1 MIKLRIYAD
10 GLKFDVDD
18 EEQFLLINKI
28 AENCVLERKENELSG
43 NPSSIFLFIYVL
55 STYVSSVF
63 ISWQN
68 EIVMV

>member
-1 MIKLRIYAD
+1 MIKLRIYLTS
-10 GLKFDVDD
+10 LKFDVDD

-63 ISWQN
+63 IS
-68 EIVMV
+68 

>member
-1 MIKLRIYAD
+1 MMKNN
-10 GLKFDVDD
+10 
-18 EEQFLLINKI
+18 FLLINKI

-63 ISWQN
+63 IS
-68 EIVMV
+68 

>member
-28 AENCVLERKENELSG
+28 AENCVLERKENELIG
-43 NPSSIFLFIYVL
+43 NPSSIYLFVYIL

-63 ISWQN
+63 IS
-68 EIVMV
+68 

>member
-18 EEQFLLINKI
+18 EEHFLLINKI

-63 ISWQN
+63 IS
-68 EIVMV
+68 

>member
-63 ISWQN
+63 IS
-68 EIVMV
+68 